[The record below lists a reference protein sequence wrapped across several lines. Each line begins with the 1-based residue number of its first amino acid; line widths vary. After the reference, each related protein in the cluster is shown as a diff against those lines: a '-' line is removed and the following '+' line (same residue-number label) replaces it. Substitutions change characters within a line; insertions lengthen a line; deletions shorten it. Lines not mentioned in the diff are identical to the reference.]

1 MIKSC
6 LIKSLFVLDVVSPPG
21 VWEAINFFLWMEIFW
36 IFHYQSFLLCENKY
50 PDFSWMLFLAWYR
63 REISGFWLPIW
74 NQNISSDLFGIWWF
88 AFDILSLLS
97 CLLASKMTGSPSQT
111 RPLIWI
117 NMSSSWEKICKLI
130 FFQIP
135 VGIWWHWASRRHY
148 LLVLGGTASVK
159 GSTDWYLIVLGR

>member
-1 MIKSC
+1 MLYRPQGYERPSTSFYEWKSFGSF
-6 LIKSLFVLDVVSPPG
+6 IINHFSP
-21 VWEAINFFLWMEIFW
+21 
-36 IFHYQSFLLCENKY
+36 CENKY

-135 VGIWWHWASRRHY
+135 VGIWWHWVSRGHY
-148 LLVLGGTASVK
+148 LLVLGGT
-159 GSTDWYLIVLGR
+159 GSVLGGTD